1 MAKKA
6 KEKQERALGMR
17 LFLKGERCS
26 SPKCAMVRR
35 PTRPGM
41 HGGKRRR
48 ALSEYGGQLLEKQRI
63 RVSYGLRE
71 AQLKKIVNKAF
82 KKTGATGEAIVNYLE
97 RQLSNVVFRLGMA
110 SSRIVAKQLI
120 SHGHFLV
127 NGRKVTISSYSVKPG
142 DVISIHPRSKNIL
155 IFNDL
160 STKLKKYETP
170 EWLFLDKEKIEGKVI
185 SMPKDI
191 GTTFD
196 INLVV
201 DYYSK

>member
-6 KEKQERALGMR
+6 KEKQERALGVR

-26 SPKCAMVRR
+26 SPKCAMIRR

-63 RVSYGLRE
+63 RVNYGLRE
-71 AQLKKIVNKAF
+71 AQLEKIVNKAF

-97 RQLSNVVFRLGMA
+97 RQLSNVIFRLGMA
-110 SSRIVAKQLI
+110 SSRTVAKQLI

-142 DVISIHPRSKNIL
+142 EVISIHPRSKNIL

-170 EWLFLDKEKIEGKVI
+170 EWLFLDKEKIEGKVL
-185 SMPKDI
+185 SLPKDVEI
-191 GTTFD
+191 PFD